1 MGCIPK
7 VAIGMEKVMINQWIL
22 GVFPQFS
29 DKAKTE
35 ANCVCAVKDDGGQP
49 VATVVCENDCLL
61 HNLNLL
67 KRFALNRPGSRPHNW
82 WMVSNMIQWF
92 MMRHS
97 RYTKTVEL
105 RYLVYLGIA
114 DVDNAGTSV
123 KSCPGVSLRRA
134 WAHDVPPNQMIRSGS
149 HYIYIY
155 MYIYI

>member
-7 VAIGMEKVMINQWIL
+7 VAIGMEKLMINQWIL

-82 WMVSNMIQWF
+82 WI
-92 MMRHS
+92 
-97 RYTKTVEL
+97 
-105 RYLVYLGIA
+105 LVDGFKHDSVIHDASFQVHRNSGAQVLGI
-114 DVDNAGTSV
+114 SWY
-123 KSCPGVSLRRA
+123 C
-134 WAHDVPPNQMIRSGS
+134 
-149 HYIYIY
+149 
-155 MYIYI
+155 